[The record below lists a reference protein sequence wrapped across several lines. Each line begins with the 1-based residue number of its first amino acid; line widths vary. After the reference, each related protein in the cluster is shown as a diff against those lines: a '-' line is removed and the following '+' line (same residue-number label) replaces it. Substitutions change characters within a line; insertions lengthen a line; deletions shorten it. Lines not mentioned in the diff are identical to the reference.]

1 MKKPIS
7 IGLIALA
14 GIALAGCSDETSGL
28 TDGRGKV
35 NLNLDL
41 DVSVTQ
47 ASGRGRADG
56 DVSADDLKLKMT
68 SADGSYA
75 KEWASVA
82 EFAAETSF
90 RVGDYTLEAYYG
102 DETSEGFEVPYYTG
116 STDVKV
122 TDGGTTTVSLTAAL
136 ANSMVTV
143 EYTEAF
149 RNYFT
154 AYSAK
159 LHSAGGTYVDYPA
172 GETRAAYVRP
182 GECDLTISITKPNG
196 TEATLQPASF
206 TAKAKT
212 HHKVKFDVNNGEVG
226 DAVLSISFD
235 ETVLE
240 GETVEIELSDELMNA
255 PAPVATPKGFTA
267 GQTLSLIEGSK
278 PAAPLSANLIAR
290 GGLQSV
296 TLTTQSRSLTA
307 QGWPEEVDLMAATDA
322 QRSAMTALGFS
333 QRGLWGKPDK
343 MAVVDFTD
351 VISHIAYL
359 ESGANSTVFT
369 LQIKDKYGKV
379 LEEPLSFTVDVD
391 RLALELS
398 NASQAKLG
406 DTAIQVDLKYNGGD
420 IDAVTLKYKKDAGTY
435 AATTFNVLSHE
446 GDTYRI
452 EVAVP
457 AVAHNVELRAECGS
471 LTSDITVEAFPFDL
485 TYSDNNVFATHA
497 LVSIVGINEP
507 SADVAARATLYVS
520 TDGTNFTPATATRN
534 GADFTLTGLEAGTK
548 YYLRATVDG
557 KSGES
562 KTITTEAATQL
573 PESGF
578 DSWSTEKLGDYQY
591 MWRVNGS
598 AWGTMNDLTLSSKGS
613 GSGNG
618 LNTGGCAYKATAGT
632 IPANGRS
639 TKSMDS
645 GGTFGT
651 NKSGDGHTVGNASLH
666 SDRSHSGANA
676 ALIRTVGWGSG
687 NSASSRT
694 SGQHFGTCDNVTP
707 GELYLG
713 SYSNGNPSYGRT
725 FASRPSS
732 LSFYYRYETV
742 TAGNGDYGTAEI
754 TVYDASGNVIAS
766 ASRNLTEQ
774 GSYALVTMPLSYS
787 AGVGKAARIS
797 VIFKSSGNSAALAKD
812 TKYFHCPGVK
822 NVSGGEYV
830 GSELYVDDI
839 TLNY

>member
-102 DETSEGFEVPYYTG
+102 DETSEGFGVPYYTG

-182 GECDLTISITKPNG
+182 GECELTISITKPNG

-212 HHKVKFDVNNGEVG
+212 HHKVTFDVNNGEVG

-267 GQTLSLIEGSK
+267 GETLNLIEGSK
-278 PAAPLSANLIAR
+278 PAGSLVANLIAR

-359 ESGANSTVFT
+359 ESGANSSVFT

-379 LEEPLSFTVDVD
+379 LEEPLSFTVDVA
-391 RLALELS
+391 RLTLGLS
-398 NASQAKLG
+398 NAAQAKLG
-406 DTAIQVDLKYNGGD
+406 DTAVQVDLEYNGGD

-435 AATTFNVLSHE
+435 AATTFSVLSHD

-457 AVAHNVELRAECGS
+457 TVAHNVELRAECGT

-534 GADFTLTGLEAGTK
+534 GADVTMTGLTPSTK
-548 YYLRATVDG
+548 YYVRATVDG
-557 KSGES
+557 KTCDS
-562 KTITTEAATQL
+562 KTFTTEAVRQL
-573 PESGF
+573 DNADME
-578 DSWSTEKLGDYQY
+578 SWSSIARKSNRIEYFVGGDI
-591 MWRVNGS
+591 
-598 AWGTMNDLTLSSKGS
+598 WGTLNPLTMMDW
-613 GSGNG
+613 N
-618 LNTGGCAYKATAGT
+618 TAGNYGYT
-632 IPANGRS
+632 AS
-639 TKSMDS
+639 S
-645 GGTFGT
+645 GTLET
-651 NKSGDGHTVGNASLH
+651 SGV
-666 SDRSHSGANA
+666 SGKG
-676 ALIRTVGWGSG
+676 ALIRTIGFGSG
-687 NSASSRT
+687 TTCSGSASSVSNIER
-694 SGQHFGTCDNVTP
+694 

-713 SYSNGNPSYGRT
+713 PSSGTDASVLPDYGIAFTSRPASLT
-725 FASRPSS
+725 FAYK
-732 LSFYYRYETV
+732 FEQV
-742 TAGNGDYGTAEI
+742 NGRNGYVEI
-754 TVYDASGNVIAS
+754 AVLDASGRVITTS
-766 ASRNLTEQ
+766 SREIGPQ
-774 GSYALVTMPLSYS
+774 SDWSTMT
-787 AGVGKAARIS
+787 VGLDYPKGAAKAAKLR
-797 VIFKSSGNSAALAKD
+797 VIFRSTNIGQSINGQSLSKSDLNLEFDAAFWG
-812 TKYFHCPGVK
+812 TKTVHT
-822 NVSGGEYV
+822 
-830 GSELYVDDI
+830 GSKLYVDDI